1 MISEDAHELIK
12 DRVEVDD
19 FVRLKLKGTS
29 QRMTLYEISAV
40 IGKTTAIESD
50 ASRVF
55 FGRDWQKTL
64 PITDLHAGEK
74 KKFVTDSKNILLV
87 NHDQQIYAMENAC
100 PHMHLPLDMGQI
112 SDAATI
118 LCPFHDS
125 EFCLKTGE
133 VKRWC
138 ENTSS
143 VPEDFA
149 PLIKGVKTAPI
160 NILPVHT
167 EDGYIWV
174 ATDD

>member
-1 MISEDAHELIK
+1 
-12 DRVEVDD
+12 
-19 FVRLKLKGTS
+19 
-29 QRMTLYEISAV
+29 MTLYEISAV

-50 ASRVF
+50 TSRVF